1 MSNKRNL
8 PSISSRNISK
18 LVENTS
24 NRLNTTTEKVKDDL
38 VLTLSNQLKDATER
52 EKRMMEGEMMLYI

>member
-1 MSNKRNL
+1 MN
-8 PSISSRNISK
+8 SRNTSPKSINELVKTTTNK
-18 LVENTS
+18 LD
-24 NRLNTTTEKVKDDL
+24 TTTEKVKNKL

>member
-1 MSNKRNL
+1 MN
-8 PSISSRNISK
+8 SRNTSPKSINELVKKTTTNK
-18 LVENTS
+18 LD
-24 NRLNTTTEKVKDDL
+24 TTTEKVKNKL